1 MYLAK
6 KEMFKEVRQREIAD
20 IVGITEETLSRII
33 NNKQL
38 TKKTTA
44 YCIVKTI
51 DTNAEIEDYF
61 VKKGE

>member
-6 KEMFKEVRQREIAD
+6 KEMFKNIKQKDIAEK
-20 IVGITEETLSRII
+20 VGITEWTLSRII

-44 YCIVKTI
+44 YCIAKAI
-51 DTNAEIEDYF
+51 NNNAEIKDFFEE
-61 VKKGE
+61 KGE